1 MYKCALFE
9 LLPAADVLRL
19 HEQGQTAAVA
29 QRSADLTKAASWF
42 EPGIALQ
49 HGGQEAARVLLEG
62 NDQGLAA
69 GQYAVFYQDNVCL
82 GAAKLL

>member
-1 MYKCALFE
+1 MYKCASFE
-9 LLPAADVLRL
+9 LVPAADLLRL
-19 HEQGQTAAVA
+19 HEHGQTAAVA
-29 QRSADLTKAASWF
+29 QLSAGLTNAASGF
-42 EPGIALQ
+42 EPGMALQ
-49 HGGQEAARVLLEG
+49 QGGQEAARVLLEG